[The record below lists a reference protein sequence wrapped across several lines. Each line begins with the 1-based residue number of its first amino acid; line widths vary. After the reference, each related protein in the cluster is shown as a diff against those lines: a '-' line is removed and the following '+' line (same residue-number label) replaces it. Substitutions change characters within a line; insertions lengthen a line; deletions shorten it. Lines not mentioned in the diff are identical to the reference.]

1 MIDTAAFP
9 RGTGLAV
16 PCGMGLSFHT
26 PVPVP
31 VDDRWERLQE
41 LLIQLKPGQRVTI
54 SSLAART
61 GVEVESVDTVLQ
73 ALTRAELFAQVN
85 ETTFIRERL
94 RTQFACD
101 ETPGV
106 RSG

>member
-1 MIDTAAFP
+1 
-9 RGTGLAV
+9 
-16 PCGMGLSFHT
+16 MGLSFHA
-26 PVPVP
+26 PVP
-31 VDDRWERLQE
+31 VDDRWERLQD

-54 SSLAART
+54 GSLAART

-94 RTQFACD
+94 RTQLTRN
-101 ETPGV
+101 ETAG
-106 RSG
+106 RKERLT